1 MVLNIIILRIYY
13 PFQTIVLA
21 LPTTS
26 ANLAMDWG
34 PTSKP
39 YWSTNCHCIHLC
51 FKPSNEKISILF
63 KFFSRK
69 RQIILLRRQKRK
81 FFILISPCLTMDPS
95 GIPSSTV
102 ADPTVASSANL
113 SPVTK
118 SDGRVIVTLFLA
130 ALSIRFLMIF
140 DPSSS

>member
-39 YWSTNCHCIHLC
+39 YWSTNCHCIHLS

-63 KFFSRK
+63 KFLSRK
-69 RQIILLRRQKRK
+69 RQIILLHKKEILYFDFSLSHHGSIRNSFFYCGGSKGGIFSK
-81 FFILISPCLTMDPS
+81 F
-95 GIPSSTV
+95 IPSYKIRWKSNCYIV
-102 ADPTVASSANL
+102 L
-113 SPVTK
+113 SCLVH
-118 SDGRVIVTLFLA
+118 
-130 ALSIRFLMIF
+130 
-140 DPSSS
+140 